1 MTTIRLK
8 RLSLT
13 NFKGIRSFDADFD
26 GDVVTVRGRNA
37 IGKTTLADAFSWV
50 LFGKDSK
57 GDARFIIKT
66 LGKDGRPIPHLPHEV
81 TAVLGVD
88 GEDVTLRRCH
98 KEKWL
103 KEYGGEDKLTGH
115 TAEFYYNG
123 EPLSKRDYEAKI
135 AEICDEKVF
144 TCVTNPLWFAAQKP
158 ETQRALL
165 LRMAG
170 SISMAEIIGGDPAL
184 AAVPAMLGS
193 LTDDE
198 MSRAVAAEK
207 KTLKAQC
214 DDTEARIREREEDMV
229 RYADADYDAIE
240 KEITEKEKTLA
251 AILATGNGTDDEM
264 ESIRRRM
271 RVLHAD
277 IADKANSE
285 RERKERECD
294 NIEIRLNEC
303 DNAIDAKT
311 RHMGELEKMAA
322 LYLGEKEKA
331 MAAYAQTDAETFD
344 IGGETFLCPTCHRPL
359 EMEGIEAKIAE
370 MEGDFN
376 MRKAQKLAEYKTA
389 IDANKEKYDA
399 IDKDMGKTKEA
410 AAALTKERQRLID
423 RLAAFKDAGEPDVD
437 ALCAANAEY
446 AACQERLAELEN
458 NDDAERRKKDAA
470 RRQTLRDDIDALRR
484 RLYGRDL
491 LAEGKRRVAELE
503 AAYRVSAQKIA
514 EAERKEALL
523 RAYRDAKMRIMEK
536 RINGMFAAAR
546 FKLWETQLNGAVKE
560 TCEAT
565 LGGVPYSS
573 LNNAARIN
581 IGLDI
586 ISALCAYEH
595 VAAPI
600 FIDNAESVNE
610 LAAVKSQVIRL
621 VVTDDD
627 ELKIKIE
634 NYPH

>member
-8 RLSLT
+8 RLTLV
-13 NFKGIRSFDADFD
+13 NFKGIRSFDAGFD
-26 GDVVTVRGRNA
+26 GDVVTVSGRNA
-37 IGKTTLADAFSWV
+37 SGKTTLADAFSWV

-57 GDARFIIKT
+57 GNARFSIMT
-66 LGKDGRPIPHLPHEV
+66 LDKGGSPIPHLPHEV
-81 TAVLGVD
+81 TAVLDID
-88 GEDVTLRRCH
+88 GEDITLRRCY

-115 TAEFYYNG
+115 TVAFYYNN
-123 EPLSKRDYEAKI
+123 EPLSKRDYEVKI
-135 AEICDEKVF
+135 AELCSERVF
-144 TCVTNPLWFAAQKP
+144 TCITNPLWFTAQKP

-170 SISMAEIIGGDPAL
+170 GISTAEIIGSDPAL
-184 AAVPAMLGS
+184 ATVPAMLGS

-198 MSRAVAAEK
+198 LSRAVAAEK
-207 KTLKAQC
+207 KALKAQC
-214 DDTEARIREREEDMV
+214 DDAEARIRERREDMA
-229 RYADADYDAIE
+229 RYADTDYDAIE
-240 KEITEKEKTLA
+240 KEIAEKEKTLA
-251 AILATGNGTDDEM
+251 AMLATGNGTDDEA

-271 RVLHAD
+271 RTLHAD

-285 RERKERECD
+285 RERRERERD
-294 NIEIRLNEC
+294 NIEIRLTEC
-303 DNAIDAKT
+303 DNAINAKT

-331 MAAYAQTDAETFD
+331 MAAYAQADAETFD
-344 IGGETFLCPTCHRPL
+344 IGGESFLCPTCHRPL
-359 EMEGIEAKIAE
+359 EMENIEAKIAE

-376 MRKAQKLAEYKTA
+376 MRKAQRLAKYKTA
-389 IDANKEKYDA
+389 IDADKEKYDA
-399 IDKDMGKTKEA
+399 VDEDMGKTKEA
-410 AAALTKERQRLID
+410 LAALTKERQRLTD

-437 ALCAANAEY
+437 SLCAANAEY

-458 NDDAERRKKDAA
+458 SDDAEQRKKDAA
-470 RRQTLRDDIDALRR
+470 RRQTLRDDINALRR

-523 RAYRDAKMRIMEK
+523 RAYRDAKMHIMEK
-536 RINGMFAAAR
+536 RINGMFAAAH
-546 FKLWETQLNGAVKE
+546 FKLWETQLNGTVKE

-565 LGGVPYSS
+565 LNGVPYSS

-586 ISALCAYEH
+586 INALCAYEH
-595 VAAPI
+595 VTAPI

-610 LAAVKSQVIRL
+610 LTAVKSQVIRL

-634 NYPH
+634 KYPH